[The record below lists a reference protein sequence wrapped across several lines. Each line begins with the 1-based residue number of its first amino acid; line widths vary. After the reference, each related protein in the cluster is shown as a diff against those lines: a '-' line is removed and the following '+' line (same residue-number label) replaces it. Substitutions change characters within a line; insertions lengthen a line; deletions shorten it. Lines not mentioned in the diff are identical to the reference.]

1 MDFDTISFFYGL
13 GYLTPNIE
21 WYTQYGFITPDQY
34 KQITGKDYQAP
45 TTQAPTTQA
54 TTAST
59 TN

>member
-1 MDFDTISFFYGL
+1 MDFETISFFYEL

-34 KQITGKDYQAP
+34 KQITGKAYVAP
-45 TTQAPTTQA
+45 AAQA
-54 TTAST
+54 TTTST